1 MNSVKPFCV
10 VISRDLCFFLKGFT
24 NWSKRDFNQ
33 FVKAC
38 AEYGRDDID
47 AISKEI
53 DGKTP
58 EEVSGVC
65 VCVCVCLSVCV
76 SVCLCMLI
84 FCYIRCVNMLRCSG
98 SVRMN
103 WKTRI
108 A

>member
-1 MNSVKPFCV
+1 MNSVKPFLLD
-10 VISRDLCFFLKGFT
+10 SFFLKGFT

-58 EEVSGVC
+58 EEVKQIW
-65 VCVCVCLSVCV
+65 LP
-76 SVCLCMLI
+76 LE
-84 FCYIRCVNMLRCSG
+84 
-98 SVRMN
+98 
-103 WKTRI
+103 T
-108 A
+108 